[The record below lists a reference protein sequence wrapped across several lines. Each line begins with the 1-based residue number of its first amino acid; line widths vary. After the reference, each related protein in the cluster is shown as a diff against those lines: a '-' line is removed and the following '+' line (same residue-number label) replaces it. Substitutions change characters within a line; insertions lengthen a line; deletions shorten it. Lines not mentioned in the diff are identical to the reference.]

1 MQNSAAPAYYRFL
14 SLRFKENAKLR
25 LTAASRRRPRV
36 PPKCALQAVMGDQ
49 AHRMV
54 ELKKGSSMSRHQ
66 SAPYTVR

>member
-1 MQNSAAPAYYRFL
+1 
-14 SLRFKENAKLR
+14 LR